1 MCMVLEGGGECPVLP
16 QLRDLK
22 ITSVA
27 LRVSVK
33 SVMTPPKGIFQRL
46 SFYSSLLD
54 GVWFLKYW
62 SFPRCLPLPVNGKS
76 NFDIPNYGCQHWC
89 EWSESFSSHWKS
101 PTYFAQFICVQLFL
115 PLGLHRCIFH
125 FWNFFSCHWISSSIL
140 SFSSTQPFIKPPTQK
155 NCDAILISVLRS

>member
-1 MCMVLEGGGECPVLP
+1 MHGVGGGGECPVLP

-54 GVWFLKYW
+54 GV
-62 SFPRCLPLPVNGKS
+62 
-76 NFDIPNYGCQHWC
+76 
-89 EWSESFSSHWKS
+89 
-101 PTYFAQFICVQLFL
+101 
-115 PLGLHRCIFH
+115 
-125 FWNFFSCHWISSSIL
+125 
-140 SFSSTQPFIKPPTQK
+140 
-155 NCDAILISVLRS
+155 